1 VQLSKTLYAK
11 DREAWRAWL
20 ERNHQQAAEIW
31 LIYYKK
37 HTRQPSIAYADAVE
51 EALCFGWI
59 DGIVKRDDDERY
71 AQRFTLRR
79 ARSKWSELNRQRARR
94 LIAEGRMTSAGEAV
108 LPVDLMVGVGEQPSR
123 RSRSAWA
130 DAVPDDLVEAFEENR
145 AAREYFERLA
155 PSYRRQYVGWI
166 ASAKREETRRKR
178 LREAIALLAQERKL
192 GMK

>member
-1 VQLSKTLYAK
+1 MRISTTFYAK
-11 DREAWRAWL
+11 NRDAWRAWL
-20 ERNHQQAAEIW
+20 KRNHQKVAEIW

-37 HTRQPSIAYADAVE
+37 HTRQPSIAYVHAVE

-59 DGIVKRDDDERY
+59 DGIVKRIDDERY
-71 AQRFTLRR
+71 AQRFTPRR
-79 ARSKWSELNRQRARR
+79 ANSKWSELNRHRARR

-108 LPVDLMVGVGEQPSR
+108 LPVDLMAGAEERLGT
-123 RSRSAWA
+123 RSRSNWA
-130 DAVPDDLVEAFEENR
+130 DVVPGDLLAALLENR
-145 AAREYFERLA
+145 TALAYFERLA

-178 LREAIALLAQERKL
+178 VREAIELLAQERKL

>member
-1 VQLSKTLYAK
+1 MRISTTLYAK
-11 DREAWRAWL
+11 DRDAWHAWL

-37 HTRQPSIAYADAVE
+37 HTRKPSIGYADAVE

-59 DGIVKRDDDERY
+59 DGIVKRIDEERY
-71 AQRFTLRR
+71 AQRFTPRR
-79 ARSKWSELNRQRARR
+79 AKSKWSEVNRHRARQ
-94 LIAEGRMTSAGEAV
+94 LIAEGRMASAGEAV
-108 LPVDLMVGVGEQPSR
+108 LPVDLMAGVGAQPGRS
-123 RSRSAWA
+123 SRSAWA
-130 DAVPDDLVEAFEENR
+130 DAVPDDLVAALQENR
-145 AAREYFERLA
+145 AAREYFESLA

-178 LREAIALLAQERKL
+178 LREAIELLAQERKL

>member
-1 VQLSKTLYAK
+1 VQISTTFYAK
-11 DREAWRAWL
+11 DRDAWRAWL
-20 ERNHQQAAEIW
+20 KRNHQKVAEIW

-37 HTRQPSIAYADAVE
+37 HTRQPSIAYVHAVE

-59 DGIVKRDDDERY
+59 DGIVKRIDEQRY
-71 AQRFTLRR
+71 AQRFTPRR
-79 ARSKWSELNRQRARR
+79 ANSKWSELNRHRARR

-108 LPVDLMVGVGEQPSR
+108 LPVDLMAGAEERLGT
-123 RSRSAWA
+123 RSRSDWA
-130 DAVPDDLVEAFEENR
+130 DVVPGDLLAALLENR
-145 AAREYFERLA
+145 TALAYFERLA

-178 LREAIALLAQERKL
+178 LREAIELLTQERKL